1 MVLHLDARARRPDR
15 VGVIREKGTGAIFQR
30 AQDGMWVARLELPSD
45 GTKRRRKAI
54 VRKSKADVVAALRE
68 AKRDLERAGDLA
80 TSSPTIEQWMNQWL
94 ERIAA
99 PRLKPNTL
107 VAYRG
112 SVTRYI
118 VPSIGNVRLDKLTP
132 QHVRKMHDYARQ
144 GRSSTTAL
152 QAHRVLAKA
161 LTDAER
167 EGRVTRNVATL
178 VDAPAKAHA
187 VRDALTADDAR
198 RLLLHVSSNPLDAA
212 MWSVALLAGLRQG
225 ERLGLTRD
233 AVDLDRV
240 VIGPDGT
247 KVPAPMITVSW
258 QLQRLKWEHGC
269 DGTCGKKRAGSC
281 PQRKVDIPAGQ
292 EAHQIHGGLWHL
304 RPKSRAGWRQVP
316 VAPLL
321 HEVLTRYLDD
331 HQPGDRGLIFTRP
344 DGHPIDPSDDT
355 AAWDQSLRDAGLPD
369 VVLHSARHTTATLL
383 HALGADEQTRM
394 QILGHSSAT
403 VTAGYTHI
411 ANSITAEYM
420 GRLGDLLRPELEA

>member
-1 MVLHLDARARRPDR
+1 M
-15 VGVIREKGTGAIFQR
+15 IREKGTGSVFQR
-30 AQDGMWVARLELPSD
+30 QQDGMWVARLELPSD
-45 GTKRRRKAI
+45 GTKRRRKTI
-54 VRKSKADVVAALRE
+54 VRKKKSDAIAALRE
-68 AKRDLERAGDLA
+68 ARRELENAGDLPTA
-80 TSSPTIEQWMNQWL
+80 SPTVEQWMTQWL
-94 ERIAA
+94 DRIAA

-118 VPSIGNVRLDKLTP
+118 IPSIGKVRLDKLSP
-132 QHVRKMHDYARQ
+132 AHVRRMHDYARE

-167 EGRVTRNVATL
+167 EGRISRNVATL

-187 VRDALTADDAR
+187 VREALNADEARTLLLSVADD
-198 RLLLHVSSNPLDAA
+198 PQQAA
-212 MWSVALLAGLRQG
+212 MWSIALLAGLRQG

-233 AVDLDRV
+233 AIDLDRV
-240 VIGPDGT
+240 ATAPDGT
-247 KVPAPMITVSW
+247 TVPAPMLTVSW

-269 DGTCGKKRAGSC
+269 DGACGKKRAGSC

-316 VAPLL
+316 IAPMLAD
-321 HEVLTRYLDD
+321 VLRLYFED
-331 HQPGDRGLIFTRP
+331 HAPGDRGLVFTRP

-355 AAWDQSLRDAGLPD
+355 AAWDAALKAAGLPD

-394 QILGHSSAT
+394 QVLGHSSAT

-411 ANSITAEYM
+411 ANSITADYM
-420 GRLGDLLRPELEA
+420 GRLGDLLRPQIEP

>member
-1 MVLHLDARARRPDR
+1 M
-15 VGVIREKGTGAIFQR
+15 IREKGTGGLFQR
-30 AQDGMWVARLELPSD
+30 EQDGMWVARIELPSD
-45 GTKRRRKAI
+45 GTRRRRKTI
-54 VRKSKADVVAALRE
+54 VRKNKADAIKALRDARKE
-68 AKRDLERAGDLA
+68 LERTGDLT
-80 TSSPTIEQWMNQWL
+80 TSSPTIEQWMTQWL
-94 ERIAA
+94 DRIAA

-107 VAYRG
+107 TAYRG

-118 VPSIGNVRLDKLTP
+118 IPSIGRVRLDKLTP
-132 QHVRKMHDYARQ
+132 QHVRQMHDYARE

-167 EGRVTRNVATL
+167 EGRITRNVATL

-187 VRDALTADDAR
+187 VREALDADQAR
-198 RLLLHVSSNPLDAA
+198 TLLMSVAGDPHAAA

-233 AVDLDRV
+233 AIDLDAG
-240 VIGPDGT
+240 I
-247 KVPAPMITVSW
+247 ITVSW
-258 QLQRLKWEHGC
+258 QLQRLAWQHGC
-269 DGTCGKKRAGSC
+269 GGACGKKRGGSC
-281 PQRKVDIPAGQ
+281 PQRHVDIPDGQ
-292 EAHQIHGGLWHL
+292 EAHRIYHGLWHL

-316 VAPLL
+316 IAPLL
-321 HEVLTRYLDD
+321 REILTRYLDD
-331 HQPGDRGLIFTRP
+331 HKPGDRDLVFTRG

-355 AAWDQSLRDAGLPD
+355 AAWDRALRAANLPD

-394 QILGHSSAT
+394 QVLGHSSAT

-411 ANSITAEYM
+411 ADSITADYM
-420 GRLGDLLRPELEA
+420 GRLGDLLRPQLDS

>member
-1 MVLHLDARARRPDR
+1 
-15 VGVIREKGTGAIFQR
+15 
-30 AQDGMWVARLELPSD
+30 
-45 GTKRRRKAI
+45 
-54 VRKSKADVVAALRE
+54 RE
-68 AKRDLERAGDLA
+68 AKKDLERAGDLA
-80 TSSPTIEQWMNQWL
+80 TSSPTLEQWMNQWL
-94 ERIAA
+94 DRIAA

-118 VPSIGNVRLDKLTP
+118 VPSIGKVRLDKLTP

-187 VRDALTADDAR
+187 VREALNADEAR
-198 RLLLHVSSNPLDAA
+198 TLLLSVAEDPQQAA

-233 AVDLDRV
+233 AIDLDEG
-240 VIGPDGT
+240 I
-247 KVPAPMITVSW
+247 ITVSW

-269 DGTCGKKRAGSC
+269 GGTCGKKRAGSC

-292 EAHQIHGGLWHL
+292 EAHRIHGGLWHL

-316 VAPLL
+316 IAPLL

-331 HQPGDRGLIFTRP
+331 HTPAARPTPHRRPPRPPPRPSTPAARTRRRRTDPQPTPRARARDRHRRVHAHREQHHRGLHGQVGRP
-344 DGHPIDPSDDT
+344 TPPPART
-355 AAWDQSLRDAGLPD
+355 LRQ
-369 VVLHSARHTTATLL
+369 HRK
-383 HALGADEQTRM
+383 
-394 QILGHSSAT
+394 
-403 VTAGYTHI
+403 
-411 ANSITAEYM
+411 
-420 GRLGDLLRPELEA
+420 RPLI

>member
-1 MVLHLDARARRPDR
+1 M
-15 VGVIREKGTGAIFQR
+15 IREKGTGSIFQR
-30 AQDGMWVARLELPSD
+30 EQDGMWVARLELPSD
-45 GTKRRRKAI
+45 GTKRRRKTI
-54 VRKSKADVVAALRE
+54 VRKNKADVIAALRE
-68 AKRDLERAGDLA
+68 AKKDLERAGDLA
-80 TSSPTIEQWMNQWL
+80 TSSPTLEQWMNQWL
-94 ERIAA
+94 DRIAA

-167 EGRVTRNVATL
+167 EGRVTRNVAGL

-187 VRDALTADDAR
+187 VRDALDADQARTLLVSTAGDP
-198 RLLLHVSSNPLDAA
+198 LHAA

-233 AVDLDRV
+233 AVDLDT
-240 VIGPDGT
+240 G
-247 KVPAPMITVSW
+247 MLTVSW

-269 DGTCGKKRAGSC
+269 DATCGKKRAGSC

-316 VAPLL
+316 IAPLL
-321 HEVLTRYLDD
+321 HEVLTRYLND

-411 ANSITAEYM
+411 ANSITADYM

>member
-1 MVLHLDARARRPDR
+1 M
-15 VGVIREKGTGAIFQR
+15 IREKGTGSIFQR
-30 AQDGMWVARLELPSD
+30 EQDGMWVARLELPSD
-45 GTKRRRKAI
+45 GTKRRRKTI
-54 VRKSKADVVAALRE
+54 VRKNKADAIAALRE
-68 AKRDLERAGDLA
+68 AKKDLERAGDLA
-80 TSSPTIEQWMNQWL
+80 TSSPTVEQWMNQWL
-94 ERIAA
+94 DRIAA

-112 SVTRYI
+112 SATRYI

-187 VRDALTADDAR
+187 VRDALDADQARTLLVSTAGDP
-198 RLLLHVSSNPLDAA
+198 LHAA

-233 AVDLDRV
+233 AVDLDT
-240 VIGPDGT
+240 G
-247 KVPAPMITVSW
+247 MLTVSW

-411 ANSITAEYM
+411 ANSITADYM

>member
-1 MVLHLDARARRPDR
+1 M
-15 VGVIREKGTGAIFQR
+15 IREKGTGSIFQR
-30 AQDGMWVARLELPSD
+30 EQDGMWVARIELPSD
-45 GTKRRRKAI
+45 GTKRRRKTI
-54 VRKSKADVVAALRE
+54 VRKKKSDAITALRE
-68 AKRDLERAGDLA
+68 ARRELETAGDLP
-80 TSSPTIEQWMNQWL
+80 TSSPTLEQWMNQWL

-107 VAYRG
+107 VSYRG

-118 VPSIGNVRLDKLTP
+118 LPSIGKVRLDKLSP
-132 QHVRKMHDYARQ
+132 AHVRRMHDYARQ

-187 VRDALTADDAR
+187 VREALNADEARTLLLSVADD
-198 RLLLHVSSNPLDAA
+198 PQQAA
-212 MWSVALLAGLRQG
+212 MWSIALLAGLRQG

-233 AVDLDRV
+233 AIDLNAG
-240 VIGPDGT
+240 I
-247 KVPAPMITVSW
+247 ITVSW

-269 DGTCGKKRAGSC
+269 DGTCGKKRGGSC
-281 PQRKVDIPAGQ
+281 PDRTVNIPAGQ

-355 AAWDQSLRDAGLPD
+355 AAWDAALKAAGLPD

-394 QILGHSSAT
+394 QVLGHSSAT

-411 ANSITAEYM
+411 ANSITADYM
-420 GRLGDLLRPELEA
+420 GRLGDLLRPQLEP

>member
-1 MVLHLDARARRPDR
+1 M
-15 VGVIREKGTGAIFQR
+15 IREKGTGSIFQR
-30 AQDGMWVARLELPSD
+30 EQDGMWVARLELPSD
-45 GTKRRRKAI
+45 GTKRRRKTI
-54 VRKSKADVVAALRE
+54 VRKNKADAIAALRE

-80 TSSPTIEQWMNQWL
+80 TSSPTLEQWMNQWL
-94 ERIAA
+94 DRIAA

-112 SVTRYI
+112 SATRYI

-187 VRDALTADDAR
+187 VRESLNADEARTLLLSVADD
-198 RLLLHVSSNPLDAA
+198 PQQAA

-233 AVDLDRV
+233 AIDLDEG
-240 VIGPDGT
+240 I
-247 KVPAPMITVSW
+247 ITVSW

-269 DGTCGKKRAGSC
+269 GGTCGKTRGGSC
-281 PQRKVDIPAGQ
+281 PDRTVNIPAGQ
-292 EAHQIHGGLWHL
+292 EAHRIHGGLWHL

-316 VAPLL
+316 IAPLL

-331 HQPGDRGLIFTRP
+331 HTPGDRGLVFTRP

-411 ANSITAEYM
+411 ANSITADYM
-420 GRLGDLLRPELEA
+420 GRLGDLLRPQLEA

>member
-1 MVLHLDARARRPDR
+1 M
-15 VGVIREKGTGAIFQR
+15 IREKGTGSIFQR
-30 AQDGMWVARLELPSD
+30 EQDGMWVARLELPSD
-45 GTKRRRKAI
+45 GTKRRRKTI
-54 VRKSKADVVAALRE
+54 VRKSKADVIAALRE
-68 AKRDLERAGDLA
+68 AKKDLERAGDLA
-80 TSSPTIEQWMNQWL
+80 TSSPTVDQWL
-94 ERIAA
+94 HQWLDRIAA

-112 SVTRYI
+112 SVNRYI

-187 VRDALTADDAR
+187 VREALGADEARTLLVSTAGDP
-198 RLLLHVSSNPLDAA
+198 LHAA

-233 AVDLDRV
+233 AVNLDTG
-240 VIGPDGT
+240 I
-247 KVPAPMITVSW
+247 ITVSW

-269 DGTCGKKRAGSC
+269 DGGCGKKRAGSC
-281 PQRKVDIPAGQ
+281 PSRKVDIPAGQ
-292 EAHQIHGGLWHL
+292 EAHQIHGGLWL
-304 RPKSRAGWRQVP
+304 TRPKSRAGWRQVP
-316 VAPLL
+316 IAPLL
-321 HEVLTRYLDD
+321 HEVLTRYLDGRA
-331 HQPGDRGLIFTRP
+331 PGDRGLIFTRP

-355 AAWDQSLRDAGLPD
+355 AAWDQALRDAGLPD

-403 VTAGYTHI
+403 VTAGYTHL
-411 ANSITAEYM
+411 ANSITADYM
-420 GRLGDLLRPELEA
+420 GKLGDLLSPQIEP

>member
-1 MVLHLDARARRPDR
+1 
-15 VGVIREKGTGAIFQR
+15 VIREKGTGAIFQR

-45 GTKRRRKAI
+45 GTTRRRKTI
-54 VRKSKADVVAALRE
+54 VRKSKADAIAALRE
-68 AKRDLERAGDLA
+68 AKKDLERAGDLA
-80 TSSPTIEQWMNQWL
+80 TSSPTLEQWMNQWL
-94 ERIAA
+94 DRIAA

-118 VPSIGNVRLDKLTP
+118 APSIGNVRLDKLTP
-132 QHVRKMHDYARQ
+132 QHVRRMHDYARD

-187 VRDALTADDAR
+187 VRESLNADEAR
-198 RLLLHVSSNPLDAA
+198 TLLLSVAEDPQQAA
-212 MWSVALLAGLRQG
+212 MWSAALLAGLRQG

-233 AVDLDRV
+233 AIDLDEG
-240 VIGPDGT
+240 I
-247 KVPAPMITVSW
+247 ITVSW

-269 DGTCGKKRAGSC
+269 GGTCGKKRGGSC
-281 PQRKVDIPAGQ
+281 PDRTVNIPAGQ
-292 EAHQIHGGLWHL
+292 EAHRIHGGLWHL

-316 VAPLL
+316 IAPLL

-411 ANSITAEYM
+411 ANSITADYM
-420 GRLGDLLRPELEA
+420 GRLGDLLRPQLEP

>member
-1 MVLHLDARARRPDR
+1 M
-15 VGVIREKGTGAIFQR
+15 IREKGTGSIFQR
-30 AQDGMWVARLELPSD
+30 EQDGMWVARLELPSD
-45 GTKRRRKAI
+45 GTKRRRKTI
-54 VRKSKADVVAALRE
+54 VRKNKADAIAALRE
-68 AKRDLERAGDLA
+68 AKKDLERAGDLA
-80 TSSPTIEQWMNQWL
+80 TSSPTLEQWMNQWL
-94 ERIAA
+94 DRIAA

-198 RLLLHVSSNPLDAA
+198 RLLLHASSNALDAA

-233 AVDLDRV
+233 AVDLDTG
-240 VIGPDGT
+240 I
-247 KVPAPMITVSW
+247 ITVSW

-269 DGTCGKKRAGSC
+269 GGTCGKARGGSC
-281 PQRKVDIPAGQ
+281 PDRTVNIPAGQ
-292 EAHQIHGGLWHL
+292 EAHRIHGGLWHL

-316 VAPLL
+316 IAPLL

-411 ANSITAEYM
+411 ANSITADYM
-420 GRLGDLLRPELEA
+420 GRLGDLLRPQLEP

>member
-1 MVLHLDARARRPDR
+1 
-15 VGVIREKGTGAIFQR
+15 VIREKGTGSIFQR
-30 AQDGMWVARLELPSD
+30 EQDGMWVGRLELPSD
-45 GTKRRRKAI
+45 GTKRRRKTI
-54 VRKSKADVVAALRE
+54 VRKRKADVIAELRK
-68 AKRDLERAGDLA
+68 AKRDLDRLGDLP
-80 TSSPTIEQWMNQWL
+80 TSSPTLEQWTTQWL
-94 ERIAA
+94 QRIAA

-107 VAYRG
+107 AAYRG

-118 VPSIGNVRLDKLTP
+118 VPSIGNVRLDQLTP
-132 QHVRKMHDYARQ
+132 QHVRRMHDYARQ

-187 VRDALTADDAR
+187 VRDALDADQARTLLMSTAGDP
-198 RLLLHVSSNPLDAA
+198 LHAA
-212 MWSVALLAGLRQG
+212 MWSVALLGGLRQG

-233 AVDLDRV
+233 AVDLDAG
-240 VIGPDGT
+240 I
-247 KVPAPMITVSW
+247 ITVSW
-258 QLQRLKWEHGC
+258 QLQRLAWSHGC
-269 DGTCGKKRAGSC
+269 GGTCGKKRGGNC
-281 PQRKVDIPAGQ
+281 PSRKVDIPDGQ

-316 VAPLL
+316 IAPLL

-344 DGHPIDPSDDT
+344 DGHPIPPRDDT
-355 AAWDQSLRDAGLPD
+355 AAWDKSLRDAGLPD

-420 GRLGDLLRPELEA
+420 GRLGDLLRPELEG

>member
-1 MVLHLDARARRPDR
+1 
-15 VGVIREKGTGAIFQR
+15 VIREKGTGAIFQR

-45 GTKRRRKAI
+45 GTKRRRKTI
-54 VRKSKADVVAALRE
+54 VRKNKADAIAALRE
-68 AKRDLERAGDLA
+68 AKKDLERAGDLA
-80 TSSPTIEQWMNQWL
+80 TSSPTLEQWMNQWL
-94 ERIAA
+94 DRIAA

-198 RLLLHVSSNPLDAA
+198 KLLLHVSSNPLDAA

-233 AVDLDRV
+233 AIDLDTG
-240 VIGPDGT
+240 I
-247 KVPAPMITVSW
+247 ITVSW

-269 DGTCGKKRAGSC
+269 GGTCGKKRGGSC
-281 PQRKVDIPAGQ
+281 PDRTVTIPAGQ
-292 EAHQIHGGLWHL
+292 EAHRIHGGLWHL

-331 HQPGDRGLIFTRP
+331 HTPGDRGLVFTRP

-355 AAWDQSLRDAGLPD
+355 ASWDAALKASGLPD

-411 ANSITAEYM
+411 ANSITADYM
-420 GRLGDLLRPELEA
+420 GRLGDLLRPQLEP